1 MDDLIEKLKDL
12 GFNTYEAKVYLALL
26 KKHPATG
33 YEVSKESGVPQARA
47 YDTLK
52 TLETRGVV
60 IANAGKPIT
69 YLPIAPDELLN
80 RWERS
85 FKTSINFLRES
96 LPNLANETVEPIL
109 NLRGK
114 NPVIKR
120 VEEMIAHAKHNIFIE
135 IWKQDA
141 QRFGPS
147 LRDAANRGI
156 DIKVVG
162 YNGVDFDFGQVYQHT
177 LASDIESS
185 LGGRWLIMSVDDHE
199 GLVGNL
205 PTGEKIPKAVY
216 TRNQGIVFII
226 KELVVHDIFLL
237 DVEETLSEEMEKAYG
252 KNMIKLRQ
260 KVFGDNPIS
269 LIYH

>member
-12 GFNTYEAKVYLALL
+12 GFNTYEAKVYIALL

-60 IANAGKPIT
+60 ISNDGKPTT

-85 FKTSINFLRES
+85 FKSSIDFLRES
-96 LPNLANETVEPIL
+96 LPNMTNETVEPIL

-114 NPVIKR
+114 DSVIKR
-120 VEEMIAHAKHNIFIE
+120 VEEMITHAKHNIFIE

-141 QRFGPS
+141 QRFAPA
-147 LRDAANRGI
+147 LRQAAERGI

-162 YNGVDFDFGQVYQHT
+162 YNGVDFDFGQVYQHA
-177 LASDIESS
+177 LSSDIEDS
-185 LGGRWLIMSVDDHE
+185 LGGRWLIMAVDDHE
-199 GLVGNL
+199 GIVGNL

-216 TRNQGIVFII
+216 TRNQGIVFVI
-226 KELVVHDIFLL
+226 KELVVHDLFLL
-237 DVEETLSEEMEKAYG
+237 DVEDTLSDEMEKAYG
-252 KNMIKLRQ
+252 KNMLKLRQ
-260 KVFGDNPIS
+260 KVLGDGPMS
-269 LIYH
+269 MVYH

>member
-1 MDDLIEKLKDL
+1 MDDLIDKLTDL
-12 GFNTYEAKVYLALL
+12 GFNTYEAKVYIALL

-60 IANAGKPIT
+60 MANAGKPVT
-69 YLPIAPDELLN
+69 YLPISPEELLN

-85 FKTSINFLRES
+85 FKTSIDFLRES
-96 LPNLANETVEPIL
+96 LPNMTNETVEPIL

-114 NPVIKR
+114 GAVIKR
-120 VEEMIAHAKHNIFIE
+120 VEEMIAHAKKSIFIE

-141 QRFGPS
+141 QRFGPA
-147 LRDAANRGI
+147 LREAAGRGI

-162 YNGVDFDFGQVYQHT
+162 YNGVDFDFGQVYQHA
-177 LASDIESS
+177 LSSDIEDT

-205 PTGEKIPKAVY
+205 RTGEKIPKAVY
-216 TRNQGIVFII
+216 TRNQGIVFVI

-237 DVEETLSEEMEKAYG
+237 DVEETLSDEIEAAYG
-252 KNMIKLRQ
+252 KDMIGLR
-260 KVFGDNPIS
+260 KKILGDEPLS
-269 LIYH
+269 LIRH